1 VEVVWSHALAS
12 GWALQAL
19 LSKEVSAEAP
29 KRLGSPKLLG
39 LVVAGTG
46 NCTVHESLEPF
57 LQQAAQMGVKV
68 VRTTRCL
75 ERGVQIEEAQ
85 KAEALSTSAYQGLSP
100 FKARIALMIDLL
112 ISYDNLKFK

>member
-19 LSKEVSAEAP
+19 LDSVISEEAQ
-29 KRLGSPKLLG
+29 KRLGSPKLRG

-57 LQQAAQMGVKV
+57 LKQAAQMGVKV

-75 ERGVQIEEAQ
+75 EGGAHIGEAQ
-85 KAEALSTSAYQGLSP
+85 STSAYQGLSP
-100 FKARIALMIDLL
+100 FKARIALTIDLL
-112 ISYDNLKFK
+112 ISYDDLNYI

>member
-1 VEVVWSHALAS
+1 VEVVLSHALAS

-19 LSKEVSAEAP
+19 LTAEVSVEAQ

-46 NCTVHESLEPF
+46 DCTVHESLEPF
-57 LQQAAQMGVKV
+57 LQQAAQMGIKV

-75 ERGVQIEEAQ
+75 EGGVQKEEAQ
-85 KAEALSTSAYQGLSP
+85 KVEALSTSAYQGLSP

-112 ISYDNLKFK
+112 ISYDDLKFK